1 MKRILLAATAMIVAS
16 PALAH
21 NPWIKPTAT
30 TVAGE
35 DGWVGFDAGAS
46 TDVFVADHAP
56 MRLEMI
62 KARAPDGSDAP
73 LENAVQARYRST
85 FDVHLTKQGTW
96 RIGMESLGVTGSY
109 VLDGKSYRVGGRA
122 GPRPGAPGAGG
133 PQPNPDVIF
142 VPGGPDFTPPPGAT
156 GVKLTLAGMRNETFV
171 TLGKPSD
178 VVLSGKGLEM
188 QPITQPADLV
198 ADEPGK
204 FRFLLDGK
212 PVAGIEVEAVPDGRR
227 FRDDPGAI
235 TTKTGPDGVAVVAW
249 RGPGLYWVHAT
260 YADEASPR
268 PGIGG
273 RRFQYAATLEVT
285 PP

>member
-1 MKRILLAATAMIVAS
+1 MKYILLATAMIAAT

-21 NPWIKPTAT
+21 NAWIKPTAT

-46 TDVFVADHAP
+46 TDVFIADHAP
-56 MRLEMI
+56 LRLEML
-62 KARAPDGSDAP
+62 KARAPDGGDAP

-96 RIGMESLGVTGSY
+96 RIGMENLGVAGSY
-109 VLDGKSYRVGGRA
+109 MLGGKTYRVGGRG
-122 GPRPGAPGAGG
+122 GPRPGRPGGQ
-133 PQPNPDVIF
+133 QPDPNVVF
-142 VPGGPDFTPPPGAT
+142 LPGGPDFAPPAEAT
-156 GVKLTLAGMRNETFV
+156 DVKLTLTGMRNETFV
-171 TLGKPSD
+171 TLGKPSE
-178 VVLSGKGLEM
+178 VAPAGKGLEM

-198 ADEPGK
+198 ADQPAK

-212 PVAGIEVEAVPDGRR
+212 PVAGLEIEAIADGRR
-227 FRDDPGAI
+227 FRDDQGAI
-235 TTKTGPDGVAVVAW
+235 TAKTGADGVATVAW

-260 YADEASPR
+260 YTDAVSPR
-268 PGIGG
+268 PGIAG